1 MRIQLIK
8 NEIKEDFPDLCKIVD
23 QCEKHSPVVYFLSIP
38 IYKESLMCTKLED
51 QWAEPVSLTFHS
63 VLIKH
68 YTEPSI
74 GARASYQTSV
84 HLATRFQRFFRNN
97 QKKELPMV
105 AMFVNRSG

>member
-1 MRIQLIK
+1 M
-8 NEIKEDFPDLCKIVD
+8 
-23 QCEKHSPVVYFLSIP
+23 
-38 IYKESLMCTKLED
+38 MCTRLED

-63 VLIKH
+63 VLRKH
-68 YTEPSI
+68 YTEPFI

>member
-8 NEIKEDFPDLCKIVD
+8 NEIREDFPDLCKIAD

-63 VLIKH
+63 VLRKH

-74 GARASYQTSV
+74 GASCQISV
-84 HLATRFQRFFRNN
+84 HLATRFQKRFFRNN

-105 AMFVNRSG
+105 AMFVDRSG